1 MEKYGNFGTRLHNF
15 YGEIRQLVPRAPYPM
30 YCPSGLVWGSGQ
42 PGMLTLSGCWKC
54 MLSFAI
60 ANGKPAVFND
70 INMKRVKLALSLA
83 ATLGLIYFFNNDW
96 DLGTPVPAFGKF
108 LNPFRGVWQ
117 NADAGDYRDH
127 SLKLTIIEEPVEI
140 VYDSLLIPHIYA
152 KNDRDLYRAIGYV
165 HAQHR
170 LWQME
175 FQVLATAGRLSE
187 IVGDKALD
195 YDRSQRRQ
203 GLVFAAKNGLAAAE
217 KDAEIAEVMTR
228 YTEGVNAYISQ
239 LSEKDLPLEY
249 KLLNYRPEPWD
260 NLKMVL
266 FLKRMS
272 QTLNRGDSDFE
283 NTNALKL
290 FGKDLMDLLY
300 PDREGTDP
308 IVDKPGGWNFAPV
321 ALRDSLPLAVPQEW
335 ISYLPLEQSVEG
347 VGSNNWAVSGTK
359 TATGSPI
366 LAGDPHLELNLPSIW
381 FVAHLHSPSV
391 NVMGATFPGEPG
403 VIIGFND
410 SIAWSPTNAQRDL
423 VDWFK
428 IQFKDNKRN
437 EYLSDGQ
444 WKPTTKV
451 VEEFKI
457 KGKPAFFDTLVFT
470 HHGPVVYDA
479 SFHGDSEKAQYALRW
494 ISHDGSNEM
503 RAFYELNRARNHA
516 DYMKALDHYTA
527 PAQNWAFACVNG
539 DIAMRIQGRFP
550 IRRVNE
556 GRFVLDGT
564 STATEWQAFIPY
576 EQNVMDKNPE
586 RGFISSAN
594 QISADATYPY
604 YLHTG
609 SYNETYRNRR
619 INHLLAQASNITPQ
633 DMMKMQND
641 NYNLQAAES
650 VPVLLAYVDTTA
662 LSAEA
667 KTIRRALAAW
677 NFFNDADLAAPAYYE
692 LVWEELLRG
701 LWDEMFDSKVRVRI
715 PTDFTTIDLMKTRP
729 EFIFFD
735 VQATPEKESL
745 SDVVT
750 GAFEKTASRVGDWKK
765 EHPGLNLDWGHYK
778 NTLLQHLLRLPP
790 MSEYARNGGN
800 GGIINATSHRHGPS
814 WRMVVSLEKS
824 GIKAWGTYPGGQSG
838 NPFSRYYTHLIAS
851 WERAQPHALP
861 FAPAAVLKKSA
872 LYTVQFQPAS
882 K

>member
-1 MEKYGNFGTRLHNF
+1 MQFDLH
-15 YGEIRQLVPRAPYPM
+15 E
-30 YCPSGLVWGSGQ
+30 
-42 PGMLTLSGCWKC
+42 
-54 MLSFAI
+54 
-60 ANGKPAVFND
+60 
-70 INMKRVKLALSLA
+70 MKNVKLALALA
-83 ATLGLIYFFNNDW
+83 TTLALVYFFQNDW
-96 DLGTPVPAFGKF
+96 NFGSPVPAFGKF

-117 NADAGDYRDH
+117 NADGGAYADETLRIA
-127 SLKLTIIEEPVEI
+127 SLEAPVEV
-140 VYDSLLIPHIYA
+140 VYDSLLIPHIFA
-152 KNDRDLYRAIGYV
+152 QNDRDLYRTLGYV

-187 IVGDKALD
+187 IVGDRALD

-203 GLVFAAKNGLAAAE
+203 GMVFGAKNGLAAME
-217 KDAEIAEVMTR
+217 QDPQIKEIIDA
-228 YTEGVNAYISQ
+228 YTEGVNTYIAQ

-249 KLLNYRPEPWD
+249 KLLNYQPEPWD
-260 NLKMVL
+260 NLKMAL

-283 NTNALKL
+283 NTNALNL
-290 FGKDLMDLLY
+290 FGKELMDVLY
-300 PDREGTDP
+300 PDRESTDP

-321 ALRDSLPLAVPQEW
+321 TLPDSLPLAVPKEW
-335 ISYLPLEQSVEG
+335 ISMLPLEQPAEG
-347 VGSNNWAVSGTK
+347 VGSNNWAVAGSK

-366 LAGDPHLELNLPSIW
+366 LSGDPHLELNLPSIW
-381 FVAHLHSPSV
+381 FVAHLNSPTV

-423 VDWFK
+423 VDWYR
-428 IQFKDNKRN
+428 IEFKDSTLA
-437 EYLSDGQ
+437 EYRSDGA
-444 WKPTTKV
+444 WKPAQKM
-451 VEEFKI
+451 VEEFKV
-457 KGKPAFFDTLVFT
+457 KGKPSFFDTIVFT

-479 SFHGDSEKAQYALRW
+479 SFHGDSEKKHYAMRW

-516 DYMKALDHYTA
+516 EYMKALDHYVA

-539 DIAMRIQGRFP
+539 DIAIRIQGKFP
-550 IRRVNE
+550 VRRVNE

-564 STATEWQAFIPY
+564 TTATEWQAFIPY
-576 EQNVMDKNPE
+576 EQNVMDKNPP

-619 INHLLAQASNITPQ
+619 INQLLTQASNITPQ

-641 NYNLQAAES
+641 NFNLQAAES
-650 VPVLLAYVDTTA
+650 VPLLLAKVDAAT

-667 KTIRRALAAW
+667 KTIYEELAKW
-677 NFFNDADLAAPAYYE
+677 NFFNEADLVAPAYYE
-692 LVWEELLRG
+692 VLWEEVLRG
-701 LWDEMFDSKVRVRI
+701 IWDEMFESKVRVRI
-715 PTDFTTIDLMKTRP
+715 PTDFTTIQLMKDNP
-729 EFIFFD
+729 ELSFYD
-735 VQATPEKESL
+735 VVATGEKETL
-745 SDVVT
+745 PDVIKI
-750 GAFEKTASRVGDWKK
+750 AFEKTASRIGTWKNENAGK
-765 EHPGLNLDWGHYK
+765 VLDWGNYK
-778 NTLLQHLLRLPP
+778 NTLLQHLMRLLP

-800 GGIINATSHRHGPS
+800 GGIVNATSHRHGPS
-814 WRMVVSLEKS
+814 WRMIVSLEKT
-824 GIKAWGTYPGGQSG
+824 GVRAWGTYPGGQSG
-838 NPFSRYYTHLIAS
+838 NPASPFYTNLIDS
-851 WERAQPHALP
+851 WERAQPNPLHFTTAAAALK
-861 FAPAAVLKKSA
+861 PAALF
-872 LYTVQFQPAS
+872 TVQFQPEA

>member
-1 MEKYGNFGTRLHNF
+1 MQFNFT
-15 YGEIRQLVPRAPYPM
+15 
-30 YCPSGLVWGSGQ
+30 
-42 PGMLTLSGCWKC
+42 T
-54 MLSFAI
+54 
-60 ANGKPAVFND
+60 
-70 INMKRVKLALSLA
+70 MKSLKLALSLA
-83 ATLGLIYFFNNDW
+83 VTLLLIYFLNNDW
-96 DLGTPVPAFGKF
+96 NFGSPIPAFGKF

-117 NADAGDYRDH
+117 NADPGLYRDRT
-127 SLKLTIIEEPVEI
+127 LRLAVVEEPVE
-140 VYDSLLIPHIYA
+140 VMYDSLLIPHIYA
-152 KNDRDLYRAIGYV
+152 RNDRDLYRALGYV

-203 GLVFAAKNGLAAAE
+203 GLVFGAKNGLASVE
-217 KDAEIAEVMTR
+217 KDPEILAVVNS
-228 YTEGVNAYISQ
+228 YTEGVNAYIDQ
-239 LSEKDLPLEY
+239 LTEKELPLEY
-249 KLLNYRPEPWD
+249 KLLNYRPEKWD
-260 NLKMVL
+260 NLKMAL

-283 NTNALKL
+283 NTNALGL
-290 FGKDLMDLLY
+290 FGQELMDVLY
-300 PDREGTDP
+300 PDRESTDP
-308 IVDKPGGWNFAPV
+308 IVDKPGGWKFTPV
-321 ALRDSLPLAVPQEW
+321 RLPDSLPPALPKQG
-335 ISYLPLEQSVEG
+335 ISLPILEKPVAG
-347 VGSNNWAVSGTK
+347 VGSNNWAVSGSK
-359 TATGSPI
+359 TATGAPI

-381 FVAHLHSPSV
+381 FMAHLQSPTV

-423 VDWFK
+423 VDWYR
-428 IQFKDNKRN
+428 IEFKDNTRN

-444 WKPTTKV
+444 WRPSAKV

-457 KGKPAFFDTLVFT
+457 KGQSAFYDTLVFT
-470 HHGPVVYDA
+470 HHGPVVFDD
-479 SFHGDSEKAQYALRW
+479 SFHGDSEKKQYALRW

-516 DYMKALDHYTA
+516 DYMRALDHYTA

-550 IRRVNE
+550 VRRVNE

-564 STATEWQAFIPY
+564 STQTEWQAFIPFD
-576 EQNVMDKNPE
+576 QHVTDKNPE

-619 INHLLAQASNITPQ
+619 INQLLSQASNITPQ
-633 DMMKMQND
+633 DMMKMQD
-641 NYNLQAAES
+641 DTYNLQAAES
-650 VPVLLAYVDTTA
+650 VPVLVAQVDAAA

-667 KTIRRALAAW
+667 QVIHQELATW
-677 NFFNDADLAAPAYYE
+677 NFFNEADLAAPAYYE
-692 LVWEELLRG
+692 VLWEEVLHG
-701 LWDEMFDSKVRVRI
+701 IWDEMYEAKLRVRI
-715 PTDFTTIDLMKTRP
+715 PTDFTTIQLMKDRP
-729 EFIFFD
+729 DFPFYD
-735 VQATPEKESL
+735 VVATPEQETL
-745 SDVVT
+745 RDVIK
-750 GAFEKTASRVGDWKK
+750 GAFEKTAARIATWKAENSK
-765 EHPGLNLDWGHYK
+765 QTLDWGNYK
-778 NTLLQHLLRLPP
+778 NTLLQHLLRLLP

-824 GIKAWGTYPGGQSG
+824 GVKAWGTYPGGQSG
-838 NPFSRYYTHLIAS
+838 NPGSPYYTHLIES
-851 WERAQPHALP
+851 WEKAQPNPLN
-861 FAPAAVLKKSA
+861 FAPAAALKPVA
-872 LYTVQFQPAS
+872 LFTVQIQPAS